1 MSNGMIYPKI
11 EGSLGGTPAQSAM
24 LAGNNKAQ
32 LQATA
37 NSLIGGRIKRRHGG
51 GITVPQF
58 QNSNSSSANI
68 NNIIAQLARTSTQ
81 MDAYSVYDNL
91 SRQMGGMKMGGMKMG
106 GMKMGGMKM
115 GRTRRKRGGNANWV
129 WGCMSGGKNKSKRK
143 SRSRKSR
150 SRKSRSRKK
159 LRKH

>member
-1 MSNGMIYPKI
+1 MSNGMIFPKI
-11 EGSLGGTPAQSAM
+11 NGSLGGTPMQSAM

-37 NSLIGGRIKRRHGG
+37 NSLIGGRIKKRHGG

-91 SRQMGGMKMGGMKMG
+91 SRQMGGMRRKRGG
-106 GMKMGGMKM
+106 
-115 GRTRRKRGGNANWV
+115 TRRKKGGNANWV

-143 SRSRKSR
+143 SRSRKS
-150 SRKSRSRKK
+150 SSRKK
-159 LRKH
+159 LRKQ

>member
-106 GMKMGGMKM
+106 
-115 GRTRRKRGGNANWV
+115 RTRRKRGGNANWV

>member
-1 MSNGMIYPKI
+1 MSSYKGMIYPEIK
-11 EGSLGGTPAQSAM
+11 GSLGGTPMQSAM
-24 LAGNNKAQ
+24 LDGNNKAQ

-58 QNSNSSSANI
+58 QNSNTSSANI

-91 SRQMGGMKMGGMKMG
+91 SRQMGGMRMRRKTGG
-106 GMKMGGMKM
+106 
-115 GRTRRKRGGNANWV
+115 TRRKTGGNVNWV
-129 WGCMSGGKNKSKRK
+129 WGCMSGGKKKSKRK
-143 SRSRKSR
+143 SRSKKSR
-150 SRKSRSRKK
+150 SKK
-159 LRKH
+159 V

>member
-1 MSNGMIYPKI
+1 MSSYKGMIYPEIK
-11 EGSLGGTPAQSAM
+11 GSLGGTPMQSAM
-24 LAGNNKAQ
+24 LDGNNKAQ

-58 QNSNSSSANI
+58 QNSNTSSANI

-106 GMKMGGMKM
+106 GM
-115 GRTRRKRGGNANWV
+115 RTRRKRGGTRRKRGGNVNWV
-129 WGCMSGGKNKSKRK
+129 WGCMSGGKKKSKRK
-143 SRSRKSR
+143 SRS
-150 SRKSRSRKK
+150 KK